1 MRESQLLTNEN
12 VLESLKSGIDY
23 AKEAVEL
30 DSTDGESWT
39 ILGNAYL
46 SLFFKRQEEMLLRQA
61 INSFGKAVSLNFFLT
76 YKKLLNFT
84 FIFSWKILKLLKML
98 IFISTEVL

>member
-12 VLESLKSGIDY
+12 LKESLNAGIEY

-30 DSTDGESWT
+30 DSADGESWA

-46 SLFFKRQEEMLLRQA
+46 SLFFRKQEDKLLRQS
-61 INSFGKAVSLNFFLT
+61 INSFENAVS
-76 YKKLLNFT
+76 
-84 FIFSWKILKLLKML
+84 
-98 IFISTEVL
+98 

>member
-12 VLESLKSGIDY
+12 LKESLNAGIEY

-30 DSTDGESWT
+30 DSTDGESWA

-46 SLFFKRQEEMLLRQA
+46 SLFFRQQEDKLLRQS
-61 INSFGKAVSLNFFLT
+61 ISSFENAVS
-76 YKKLLNFT
+76 
-84 FIFSWKILKLLKML
+84 
-98 IFISTEVL
+98 

>member
-1 MRESQLLTNEN
+1 MRESQLLTSEN
-12 VLESLKSGIDY
+12 VKESLNSGIEY

-46 SLFFKRQEEMLLRQA
+46 SLFFRKQEDKLLKQS
-61 INSFGKAVSLNFFLT
+61 INSFDKAVS
-76 YKKLLNFT
+76 
-84 FIFSWKILKLLKML
+84 
-98 IFISTEVL
+98 